1 MDDQVTIRLLFSAAA
16 FVVGAALFAFAIWQR
31 RGRSPAARRWMGR
44 GRGNPDFEERMS
56 LIGFPATGVLCWCFS
71 AVVLPVIGVYLI
83 LPLAPIAVLCFIP
96 LIICRLD
103 FIPIPDAVYP
113 KWARPIRHANEQAVK
128 DSEAWLH
135 AYRKRQR

>member
-1 MDDQVTIRLLFSAAA
+1 MDDETITALLISAAS
-16 FVVGAALFAFAIWQR
+16 FVVGAVLFAFAIWQR

-56 LIGFPATGVLCWCFS
+56 LIGFPAIGVLCWCFS
-71 AVVLPVIGVYLI
+71 AVALPVVGTYLALI
-83 LPLAPIAVLCFIP
+83 AAPIAVLCFIP

-103 FIPIPDAVYP
+103 FIPIPDAAYP

-128 DSEAWLH
+128 DADAWLR
-135 AYRKRQR
+135 AYRRRQR